1 MKYGFKAYLS
11 VKDKEF
17 PKLVFLSSDTSSVPA
32 NLVRLPGVFVYTEN
46 WLPSES
52 EAFDIAGKMANMCSE
67 GDDFMSRRGPAVD
80 HLEDAKRTLDDLG
93 SLLSGNNDI
102 SKQSYGILVEEAGKA
117 VNRAACC
124 LGTDLGDRN
133 IPF

>member
-1 MKYGFKAYLS
+1 
-11 VKDKEF
+11 
-17 PKLVFLSSDTSSVPA
+17 
-32 NLVRLPGVFVYTEN
+32 
-46 WLPSES
+46 
-52 EAFDIAGKMANMCSE
+52 
-67 GDDFMSRRGPAVD
+67 MSRRGPTVD
-80 HLEDAKRTLDDLG
+80 HLEDAKRILDDVG

-117 VNRAACC
+117 VSRAACC